1 MKTTTSIIVATL
13 YLLAFI
19 ISIQL
24 QVSER
29 LVYGLFAFSPIMLI
43 CFAVIIIRDES
54 EKYPEMSEDQE
65 WGYFHK

>member
-1 MKTTTSIIVATL
+1 MKTTTAIIVATL